1 MAEMPRGKE
10 LSTGVAALVEVAR
23 QKLGHMD
30 DRQRVAGLHALRA
43 RMAVRRTQ
51 RGGIGWL
58 GKTASVSLAAAAC
71 AALVFFV
78 VRGNRVQPLSF
89 RVEGATL
96 GSGGYV
102 EAAAASRPV
111 LRFSDGSEVTLAEH
125 ARMHVRTLDEHGA
138 EVTLD
143 EGASHVYVA
152 HTPGTR
158 WAFEAGPF
166 VVAVTGTAFGISW
179 VESQHRLDIRLE
191 NGSVSVSGPASDA
204 PIALRA
210 GQWLTIRSN
219 EVLIRGLGGADP
231 GTSVEPAASVQG
243 PEEQAVD
250 GMLERAAASAAGAVV
265 EPAPSTAP
273 GGPRDHHWRAAVA
286 SGHFER
292 VVEEASQRGVG
303 VVVSESSA
311 EDLVALSDA
320 ARYTRHRELAR
331 EALLTLRRRFPGS
344 TDARVAALSLG
355 RLAEAQGDSRTAL
368 SWLDLYLTEA
378 PSGTY
383 ASEALGRKMK
393 LVQELSGSAAARPLA
408 GDYLRRFPSGT
419 YAQAAHAIADQP

>member
-1 MAEMPRGKE
+1 MAEMPHGKE
-10 LSTGVAALVEVAR
+10 LTAGVAALVEVAR
-23 QKLGHMD
+23 QKLSHVD
-30 DRQRVAGLHALRA
+30 DRQRVAGLNALRA
-43 RMAVRRTQ
+43 RMASRSRSSA
-51 RGGIGWL
+51 IGWL
-58 GKTASVSLAAAAC
+58 GKSAFVSLAAGAC
-71 AALVFFV
+71 AVLVLVFI
-78 VRGNRVQPLSF
+78 RHNRLEPISF
-89 RVEGATL
+89 RVEGTTL
-96 GSGGYV
+96 GPGGYV

-111 LRFSDGSEVTLAEH
+111 LRFSDGSEVALAEH
-125 ARMHVRTLDEHGA
+125 ARMHVRRLDEHGA
-138 EVTLD
+138 QVTLD

-152 HTPGTR
+152 HASGTR

-179 VESQHRLDIRLE
+179 VESERRLDIRLE
-191 NGSVSVSGPASDA
+191 NGSVNVSGPASDA

-219 EVLIRGLGGADP
+219 EVLIRGLGGADV
-231 GTSVEPAASVQG
+231 GTSGDPAVSAQG

-250 GMLERAAASAAGAVV
+250 GMLDRAAASAAGAVV
-265 EPAPSTAP
+265 AAPSAAP
-273 GGPRDHHWRAAVA
+273 GGPRDHRWRAAVA
-286 SGHFER
+286 SGHFDQ

-320 ARYTRHRELAR
+320 ARFTRHQELAR

-344 TDARVAALSLG
+344 TDARIAALSLG
-355 RLAEAQGDSRTAL
+355 RLAEAQGDAQGAL

-378 PSGTY
+378 PSGAY

-393 LVQELSGSAAARPLA
+393 LVLELSGNDAARPLA
-408 GDYLRRFPSGT
+408 SAYLRRFPSGT
-419 YAQAAHAIADQP
+419 YAPLARSIADKP